1 MADTIAPLS
10 SVPVSADTD
19 AVAQVKTNPKGGISP
34 VGNVP
39 LSEKDTAE
47 LLARMEE
54 LVKERQSPLNLLMS
68 GLKDAAAWGVPN
80 LEGQKSAALKAR
92 DEQKISEAKDL
103 FNMRSEMAALR
114 SAQGQQELL
123 KKQYEGVVGA
133 QGAPGA
139 AGAPAGVA
147 AIPGLTP
154 AQTNTILSSPNVQAE
169 LSTLAPND
177 YAGRLAVIRKA
188 AQTEFGSESKSR
200 YGAPENTPQEVP
212 IPELGTGLDLTTNE
226 FRAYEATGKLPTRY
240 SQYQDKV
247 YAARGTGKPAAA
259 TTVSPEAITK
269 NPILR
274 SIAGGESGFKNVPNA
289 EGASTAYGPYQIVK
303 GTFDS
308 IKTNHPEF
316 ANVTWDQFKANPKIQ
331 TAMAEAY
338 YNDNDAVLK
347 RNNIPVN
354 ADTHHAMW
362 FSGNTKLATLPD
374 NTPIEKA
381 LTADQIA
388 ANKLEGKT
396 VGDVRNGLRTRREQ
410 AAVSTAPAEL
420 APTTKADVTTAAPV
434 TGEPV
439 TKSSLLKK
447 RELEKKTAEI
457 PIEAAATEARTAAEA
472 SGKSLEQLRTENDR
486 ANSTIAAAQRV
497 INLAD
502 DPKLN
507 KVMGYMHGNSPQ
519 ATALATVPKFAA
531 SLVGQGENFEDL
543 VKANVFSK
551 DELAAHQRLNTDA
564 TQLGIEYTAN
574 MFKGARLGI
583 GLEKLG
589 LKGKGVSAD
598 YLPEVNKLYANL
610 AKDAAEFELKKNKAF
625 SEWKGNDPM
634 KTYSQFLD
642 TPGYDEMRN
651 KQRELLLSRY
661 PGVVKA
667 ETPED
672 GQKTTKSGVK
682 YKVVKKDE
690 S

>member
-1 MADTIAPLS
+1 MADTPIAPLS
-10 SVPVSADTD
+10 STPVSGDTD
-19 AVAQVKTNPKGGISP
+19 VAAQVKVNPRGGISAA
-34 VGNVP
+34 GNVP
-39 LSEKDTAE
+39 LSATDSAE

-54 LVKERQSPLNLLMS
+54 MVKERQSPLNLLMS
-68 GLKDAAAWGVPN
+68 GLKDAAAWGSGGIHGPS
-80 LEGQKSAALKAR
+80 EALRAR
-92 DEQKISEAKDL
+92 DTQKISEAKDL

-123 KKQYEGVVGA
+123 KKQYESVA
-133 QGAPGA
+133 NPQGATGA
-139 AGAPAGVA
+139 PSAPAGVG

-200 YGAPENTPQEVP
+200 YGAPENTLQEVP

-226 FRAYEATGKLPTRY
+226 FRAYDATGKLPERY
-240 SQYQDKV
+240 KQYQEKV
-247 YAARGTGKPAAA
+247 YAARGTGKPAAS
-259 TTVSPEAITK
+259 TTVPSDAITK

-274 SIAGGESGFKNVPNA
+274 SIAGGESAFKNVPNA

-316 ANVTWDQFKANPKIQ
+316 SNVTWDQFKANPKVQ

-362 FSGNTKLATLPD
+362 FSGNTKLATLPA

-396 VGDVRNGLRTRREQ
+396 VGDVRNGLKTRRDQ
-410 AAVSTAPAEL
+410 AGMTTGAAEL
-420 APTTKADVTTAAPV
+420 APTTKADVTTAAPL

-439 TKSSLLKK
+439 TKASLLKQ
-447 RELEKKTAEI
+447 RELQKKVEEI
-457 PIEAAATEARTAAEA
+457 PIT
-472 SGKSLEQLRTENDR
+472 
-486 ANSTIAAAQRV
+486 AAAQEATTYATETGKDLAQLKKDTDRA
-497 INLAD
+497 IKTISTADSIIKMAD

-507 KVMGYMHGNSPQ
+507 KVMGWMHGGDTT
-519 ATALATVPKFAA
+519 ATALGLIPRLLTMPLGKDDKIEQMAKETMWSKDKDLLAA
-531 SLVGQGENFEDL
+531 SN
-543 VKANVFSK
+543 
-551 DELAAHQRLNTDA
+551 RLDTA
-564 TQLGIEYTAN
+564 STELGIDYTAQ

-598 YLPEVNKLYANL
+598 YLPQVNKLYATL
-610 AKDAAEFELKKNKAF
+610 AKDGAEYEIKKNAAF
-625 SEWKGNDPM
+625 EKWHGNDPM
-634 KTYSQFLD
+634 KTYGKFLG
-642 TPGYDEMRN
+642 TPEYEKLMNEERD
-651 KQRELLLSRY
+651 LLLSRY
-661 PGVVKA
+661 PGITVDVLPPPTGEK
-667 ETPED
+667 
-672 GQKTTKSGVK
+672 KTKSGVP
-682 YKVVKKDE
+682 YKVL
-690 S
+690 